1 MRAGVPDPRGRL
13 PPPRHPRARPGAQS
27 GRHRR
32 RRPLPRRPPP
42 ERLEAAATWAE
53 RIALV
58 EGELLAALADSA
70 EPDPLVDWMW
80 DRIRRSGGR
89 ARIGDLVART
99 GWSHRHVTSRF
110 ARRFGVSPKAAA
122 GVVRFERA
130 AAEVGR
136 VPLPDLAVRHGYAD
150 QSHLTREMLRYAGEP
165 PGRLAA
171 GGHPTAYTALG
182 TKPR

>member
-1 MRAGVPDPRGRL
+1 M
-13 PPPRHPRARPGAQS
+13 
-27 GRHRR
+27 
-32 RRPLPRRPPP
+32 
-42 ERLEAAATWAE
+42 
-53 RIALV
+53 